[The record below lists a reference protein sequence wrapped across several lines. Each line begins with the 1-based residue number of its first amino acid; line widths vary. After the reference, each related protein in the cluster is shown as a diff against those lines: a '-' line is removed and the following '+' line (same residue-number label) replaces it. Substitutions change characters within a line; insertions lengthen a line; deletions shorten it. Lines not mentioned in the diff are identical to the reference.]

1 MQGESMQQDTNTMPV
16 RKAYTAPTLVRFGA
30 LAELTASGPGSSSES
45 AGMGAQMPCAVAYN
59 FNQNCGM

>member
-1 MQGESMQQDTNTMPV
+1 MQHDTNTMPA

-30 LAELTASGPGSSSES
+30 LTELTAAGTGASSES
-45 AGMGAQMPCAVAYN
+45 AGKDKPCTVGYK